1 MPWLGRAYTDWCVLN
16 ELVFVFCFY
25 HEPLLLS
32 DQHKLIHFQLAHWT
46 LEGESL
52 SFTEEVGFRNVTSAF
67 KVSCKARP
75 VQQSP
80 WAFAVL

>member
-1 MPWLGRAYTDWCVLN
+1 MLN

-32 DQHKLIHFQLAHWT
+32 AQHKLIHFQLAHWA

-52 SFTEEVGFRNVTSAF
+52 SFTEEIGFRNVTLAF
-67 KVSCKARP
+67 KVSCKARR

-80 WAFAVL
+80 GAFAML